1 MGRRLTIRLSPSVR
15 GPRLQFRAA
24 CLIER
29 WPYISVSP
37 ML

>member
-1 MGRRLTIRLSPSVR
+1 MGRRLTIRLSRSIR
-15 GPRLQFRAA
+15 GSRLQFPEARS
-24 CLIER
+24 IER